1 MILIN
6 FLKYLRLGKPLKL
19 EVTLLIFFLSS
30 SDTNNLMRTTTELQD
45 YYESVSNSRI
55 KEIASDKESLSQEAQ
70 QILELEIKKRGIIQE

>member
-1 MILIN
+1 
-6 FLKYLRLGKPLKL
+6 
-19 EVTLLIFFLSS
+19 
-30 SDTNNLMRTTTELQD
+30 MRTTTELQD